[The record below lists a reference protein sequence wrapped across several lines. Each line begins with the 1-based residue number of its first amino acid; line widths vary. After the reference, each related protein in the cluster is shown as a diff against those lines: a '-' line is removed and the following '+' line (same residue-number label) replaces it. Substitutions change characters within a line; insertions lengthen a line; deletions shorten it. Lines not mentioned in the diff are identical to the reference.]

1 MIPRRFIPSGDH
13 AALAPV
19 ALAPRQRPQT
29 MTMLENISLAAA
41 IRIVFTLFG
50 TLTQSLAQ
58 AIPAQAASTPQI
70 QTTPAP
76 VQNPAA
82 VPSAI
87 PTSEQIAAARSA
99 AEQKELLDG
108 LTDAGQ
114 SAVDIIRFLEGFIK
128 KHPDAAQR
136 KDLDNVLT
144 RAAIES
150 KDDRRTV
157 LYGRRALANTPDDIL
172 LLDRVTRSLLTLA
185 ASEHPSGNDRR
196 ENVEASLAYSTALA
210 TKIEQAQP
218 PEGKDAARKQDDR
231 DRALAR
237 ALLYQARAKTMLG
250 DQAVAEPLAA
260 KAFSSYPS
268 EEAAREWSEALD
280 HLGRAEEALARLA
293 DAFAIPD
300 SHASDADRAADR
312 KRLGEQYRKLH
323 GSEQGLGDAI
333 LAAYD
338 RTAALLEERRVRLLA
353 LDPNAGETEA
363 MRFILTGLDGKT
375 LPLASLRGSVVILD
389 FWATWCQPCRLQHPL
404 YEQVKQRFK
413 DRSDV
418 VFLAIDA
425 DEDHSLVAPFLDEIK
440 WTRASVYFEDG
451 LQRLLQVT
459 SIPTT
464 IMFDKQGH
472 VASRMTGFLPEKFVD
487 QLSERIKSALA
498 E

>member
-1 MIPRRFIPSGDH
+1 MP
-13 AALAPV
+13 
-19 ALAPRQRPQT
+19 QRKT
-29 MTMLENISLAAA
+29 IGWYRGG
-41 IRIVFTLFG
+41 I
-50 TLTQSLAQ
+50 
-58 AIPAQAASTPQI
+58 AASILMLAGVLLSGQTISSPQI
-70 QTTPAP
+70 QTAPAAP
-76 VQNPAA
+76 VQNPSA

-87 PTSEQIAAARSA
+87 PTPAQIADARSA

-114 SAVDIIRFLEGFIK
+114 SAVDIIRFLEAFIK

-136 KDLDNVLT
+136 KDLDNVLA

-157 LYGRRALANTPDDIL
+157 LYGQRALANAPDDML
-172 LLDRVTRSLLTLA
+172 LLDRVARSLLTLA
-185 ASEHPSGNDRR
+185 ASEPGASEESRR
-196 ENVEASLAYSTALA
+196 ENAAASLAYSTAFA
-210 TKIEQAQP
+210 TKIAQAQP

-237 ALLYQARAKTMLG
+237 ALLYQARAKIMLG
-250 DQAVAEPLAA
+250 DNAVAEPLAA
-260 KAFSSYPS
+260 KAFATCPS
-268 EEAAREWSEALD
+268 EEAAREWSETLD
-280 HLGRAEEALARLA
+280 HLGRAEESLARLA

-300 SHASDADRAADR
+300 PHASDADRAADR
-312 KRLGEQYRKLH
+312 KRLGEQYRKLHGSEH

-353 LDPNAGETEA
+353 LDPNAAETEA
-363 MRFILTGLDGKT
+363 MRFTLTGLDGKK
-375 LPLASLRGSVVILD
+375 LPLASLKGSVVILD
-389 FWATWCQPCRLQHPL
+389 FWATWCQPCRIQHPL

-425 DEDHSLVAPFLDEIK
+425 DEDRALVAPFLDEIK
-440 WTRASVYFEDG
+440 WTRAAVYFDDG

-472 VASRMTGFLPEKFVD
+472 VASRMTGFLPDKFVD
-487 QLSERIKSALA
+487 QLSERIRSALA

>member
-1 MIPRRFIPSGDH
+1 M
-13 AALAPV
+13 
-19 ALAPRQRPQT
+19 
-29 MTMLENISLAAA
+29 
-41 IRIVFTLFG
+41 IRIAARIAILTSVGAGLF
-50 TLTQSLAQ
+50 AQ
-58 AIPAQAASTPQI
+58 QI
-70 QTTPAP
+70 QTAPPAP
-76 VQNPAA
+76 IQNPAA
-82 VPSAI
+82 VPSAT

-99 AEQKELLDG
+99 AEQKELVDG

-114 SAVDIIRFLEGFIK
+114 SAVDIIRFLEAFLK

-136 KDLDNVLT
+136 TDLVNVLA

-150 KDDRRTV
+150 RDDRRTV
-157 LYGRRALANTPDDIL
+157 LYGKRALANTPDDVL

-185 ASEHPSGNDRR
+185 GSSDAASDSTSSENARR
-196 ENVEASLAYSTALA
+196 EYASASLPYSTALA
-210 TKIEQAQP
+210 TRIAQEP
-218 PEGKDAARKQDDR
+218 TPEGRDAARKQDDR

-250 DQAVAEPLAA
+250 DSAVAEPLAA
-260 KAFSSYPS
+260 KAFATYPG
-268 EEAAREWSEALD
+268 EEAAREWSEALE
-280 HLGRAEEALARLA
+280 HLGRAEESLARLA

-300 SHASDADRAADR
+300 ARASDADRAADR

-353 LDPNAGETEA
+353 LDPNAAETEV
-363 MRFILTGLDGKT
+363 MRFTLTGLDGKK
-375 LPLASLRGSVVILD
+375 LALASLKGSVVILD
-389 FWATWCQPCRLQHPL
+389 FWATWCQPCRIQHPL

-425 DEDHSLVAPFLDEIK
+425 DEDRSLVAPFLDEIK
-440 WTRASVYFEDG
+440 WTRAAVYFDDG

-464 IMFDKQGH
+464 IMFDKQGR
-472 VASRMTGFLPEKFVD
+472 VASRMAGFLPDKFVD
-487 QLSERIKSALA
+487 QLSERIQSALQQ
-498 E
+498 

>member
-1 MIPRRFIPSGDH
+1 M
-13 AALAPV
+13 
-19 ALAPRQRPQT
+19 
-29 MTMLENISLAAA
+29 
-41 IRIVFTLFG
+41 IRITACVVILGSVGTVLFAQQG
-50 TLTQSLAQ
+50 QSPV
-58 AIPAQAASTPQI
+58 PASVQNS
-70 QTTPAP
+70 AP
-76 VQNPAA
+76 VQNPAQAQNPSA

-87 PTSEQIAAARSA
+87 PTPAQIADAQSA

-114 SAVDIIRFLEGFIK
+114 SAVDIVRFLEAFLK

-136 KDLDNVLT
+136 ADLVNVLA

-157 LYGRRALANTPDDIL
+157 LYGRRALANTPADML
-172 LLDRVTRSLLTLA
+172 LLDRVARSLLTLA
-185 ASEHPSGNDRR
+185 GSDAAGSDSTASEKLRR
-196 ENVEASLAYSTALA
+196 ENAAASFAYSTAFA
-210 TKIEQAQP
+210 AKFTQAQP

-250 DQAVAEPLAA
+250 DSAVAEPLAA
-260 KAFSSYPS
+260 KAFATYPN
-268 EEAAREWSEALD
+268 EEAAREWSEALE
-280 HLGRAEEALARLA
+280 HLGRAEESLARLA

-300 SHASDADRAADR
+300 AHASDADRAADR

-353 LDPNAGETEA
+353 LDPNASETEA
-363 MRFILTGLDGKT
+363 MRFTLTGLDGKK
-375 LPLASLRGSVVILD
+375 LALASLKGSVVILD
-389 FWATWCQPCRLQHPL
+389 FWATWCQPCRVQHPL

-425 DEDHSLVAPFLDEIK
+425 DEDRSLVAPFLDEIK
-440 WTRASVYFEDG
+440 WTRTAVYFEDG

-487 QLSERIKSALA
+487 QLSERIKSAL
-498 E
+498 EEPQ